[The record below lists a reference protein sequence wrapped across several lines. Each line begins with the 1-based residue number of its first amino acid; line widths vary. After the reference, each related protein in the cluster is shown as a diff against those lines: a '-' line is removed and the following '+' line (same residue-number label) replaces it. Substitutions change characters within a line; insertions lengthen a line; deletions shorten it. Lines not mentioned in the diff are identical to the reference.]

1 MKKLLAILLLVIL
14 CLCFLASCEYFKHE
28 HITGD
33 WRFSDE
39 HHWRITTCTQ
49 GWCDIDPM
57 LQNHV
62 DENNDNVCDVC
73 GYTKS
78 VTEDTGHT
86 EHTYEWIITDVTH
99 QKLYTCDCPSPEVAS
114 SHYDK
119 DRDNKCDECFC
130 LLNNLAN
137 DMVKGTYFLPYIS
150 TSDPAY
156 ITFFND
162 GRCVIGYSTEQ
173 KAPYIRNY
181 WIEDGKVYIDIES
194 SPKVHVF
201 TIYENALV
209 FDSKL
214 STANLWD
221 STYYYSGAVVY
232 FLPDASTEEMLGT
245 IVMANKGLESIPSI
259 EKIYTTYEIQKA
271 KITNKAYAFM
281 IGEEAMGK
289 EWSNKALGTD
299 LTFTYSDSREILI
312 YSYGRLMTLNEAYD
326 KGYITYEILKELN
339 KDHHNCE
346 IAHSFD
352 DGVVLCDDSK
362 EEILYTCLICNATE
376 SVALPENFSF
386 TLTYGFDLK
395 YDSKTGHLQNGYNY
409 DLGTK
414 CETTLI
420 FDREELMNIYR
431 ILYNGN
437 LTEIREDFD
446 ATDQLVIPS
455 YTINIGYT
463 IGEETVEFRI
473 DGASYV
479 SYSEW
484 LVYPEF
490 CYAYKK
496 VVQDFILDSEEY
508 KSMPPN
514 QNIYY

>member
-1 MKKLLAILLLVIL
+1 MKKISVIFLLVVLSL
-14 CLCFLASCEYFKHE
+14 CCFASCDYFKHE

-33 WRFSDE
+33 WEFSDE

-49 GWCDIDPM
+49 GRCDIDPL
-57 LQNHV
+57 LQDHL
-62 DENNDNVCDVC
+62 DENSDNICDIC
-73 GYTKS
+73 GYMKS

-86 EHTYEWIITDVTH
+86 EHTYEWISTELTH
-99 QKLYTCDCPSPEVAS
+99 QKQYTCDCPSPEIAS

-119 DRDNKCDECFC
+119 DRDNKCDECSY
-130 LLNNLAN
+130 LLSNLAN
-137 DMVKGTYFLPYIS
+137 DLIKGTYCLPYNS
-150 TSDPAY
+150 NTDPAY
-156 ITFFND
+156 ITFYNY
-162 GRCVIGYSTEQ
+162 GCCVIGYSSE
-173 KAPYIRNY
+173 KYSPYIQNY

-194 SPKVHVF
+194 SDKVHVF

-221 STYYYSGAVVY
+221 STYYNRGAVVY
-232 FLPDASTEEMLGT
+232 FLSGASTEEMLGT
-245 IVMANKGLESIPSI
+245 IVMANKGFESITPV
-259 EKIYTTYEIQKA
+259 EKIYTTYEIEKA
-271 KITNKAYAFM
+271 KITNNAYAF
-281 IGEEAMGK
+281 ITGEAAAGA
-289 EWSNKALGTD
+289 EWSDKVLGTD

-312 YSYGRLMTLNEAYD
+312 YSDGRLMTLNEAYD

-386 TLTYGFDLK
+386 TLTYSFDLK
-395 YDSKTGHLQNGYNY
+395 YDSKTGHLKNGYNF
-409 DLGTK
+409 DLDMP
-414 CETTLI
+414 CQTTLI

-446 ATDQLVIPS
+446 ATDQLVVPS
-455 YTINIGYT
+455 YTINISYT
-463 IGEETVEFRI
+463 IGEETVEFEI
-473 DGASYV
+473 YGASYV

-496 VVQDFILDSEEY
+496 VVKEFILDSEEY

-514 QNIYY
+514 QMVYE